1 MSQIRRPRIAL
12 SGTHH
17 IDELGTPLYAARFD
31 EVLAFH
37 LVGEQLIAPVSK
49 EQFAWHINIAGN
61 PIYPQRFYRCFGF
74 YCGYA
79 AVISAEGWFHIQDNG
94 AALYAECYVFAGNYQ
109 EQCAVVANAQ
119 NEYLHIDCQGTPL
132 YSQRWQYCG
141 DFREGIA
148 VVQSAQGLST
158 HIYMDGSLLHSQWF
172 TDLDV
177 FHKGFARAK
186 TQDGWCHIDR
196 NGCPIY
202 NERYASV
209 EPFYNGFARCEQL
222 NGGLVVIDE
231 VGNQVRKL
239 REPAQDSF
247 TQLSADMVG
256 YWKTLTISTAVELGV
271 FDKLPSSSTQLAKEC
286 RCSYSILNRLMR
298 ALQELGLVVEQNGL
312 WSSTEKGG
320 FLNRSHSKTL
330 ADAALEY
337 ADDLLLRWQKLPD
350 IARGKKVKSDL
361 FLSIA
366 ADSSRL
372 ITHHRML
379 ESYAKHDYE
388 RIVEFLPIKP
398 GDRVLDAGGGT
409 GILAQF
415 ISESFPSSEVLLG
428 DLPQVIEH
436 SSYPRTVELDL
447 FSPWPVQVDRIIL
460 ARVLHDWSDKDAQ
473 AILLYASKAL
483 QKSGSIIVIEMIL
496 GPDSVAGSLCD
507 LHLLT
512 VTGGQERSLAA
523 YEKLAASCG
532 LKLVKCITTNQLVSI
547 MSFENE

>member
-1 MSQIRRPRIAL
+1 MNQIKRPKIAP

-17 IDELGTPLYAARFD
+17 IDDLGTPLYAARFD

-37 LVGEQLIAPVSK
+37 LVDEQFIAPVSK
-49 EQFAWHINIAGN
+49 EQSAWHINTVGN
-61 PIYPQRFYRCFGF
+61 PIYPQKFCRCFGF

-79 AVISAEGWFHIQDNG
+79 AVISAEGWFHIQPSG
-94 AALYAECYVFAGNYQ
+94 IALYAERYVFAGNFQ
-109 EQCAVVANAQ
+109 EQCAVVVNAQ
-119 NEYLHIDCQGTPL
+119 NEYFHVDCQGVPL

-158 HIYMDGSLLHSQWF
+158 HICMDGSLLHSQWF

-196 NGCPIY
+196 NGHPIY

-231 VGNQVRKL
+231 AGNQVRKL

-256 YWKTLTISTAVELGV
+256 YWKTFTISTAVELGV
-271 FDKLPSSSTQLAKEC
+271 FEKLPSSSTQLAKEC
-286 RCSYSILNRLMR
+286 RGSDSILNRLMR
-298 ALQELGLVVEQNGL
+298 ALQELGLVVEQDGL
-312 WSSTEKGG
+312 WSATEKGG
-320 FLNRSHSKTL
+320 FLNSSHPKTL

-350 IARGKKVKSDL
+350 IVRGKNVKPDL
-361 FLSIA
+361 FLSVA
-366 ADSSRL
+366 ADSNRL

-379 ESYAKHDYE
+379 ASYAKHDYE
-388 RIVEFLPIKP
+388 RIVDLLPIKS

-415 ISESFPSSEVLLG
+415 ISEYFPEAEVLLG

-436 SSYPRTVELDL
+436 SSYPHSVELDL
-447 FSPWPVQVDRIIL
+447 FSAWPVQVDRIIL

-473 AILLYASKAL
+473 AILFHASKAL
-483 QKSGSIIVIEMIL
+483 QQNGSIIVIEMLIDA
-496 GPDSVAGSLCD
+496 GSVAGSLCD

-523 YEKLAASCG
+523 YKKLAAFCG

-547 MSFENE
+547 MVFENE